1 MSACAHHVCLRS
13 EFDSIT
19 SSPQQWPR
27 RSTCHVER
35 CKSEV
40 SRSTLPWGRAR
51 VSRDVNYSKVS
62 LSTLPPY
69 SASPRCTRYS
79 LPDGTSCHA
88 SHRVRARDLDL
99 GARAL
104 DLGDLGARALDLG
117 ARALDLVCISGVSR
131 RTSHGAY
138 SEVSRVRARST
149 RSNGE
154 ACWPMNEMPRRNVSL
169 QRRATS
175 DCGARG
181 DTWKV
186 RRRGRDRYDLVSR
199 HAIRIL
205 TVWQ

>member
-1 MSACAHHVCLRS
+1 MRALAAQGTACPTAPTATWRTPRESHV
-13 EFDSIT
+13 
-19 SSPQQWPR
+19 
-27 RSTCHVER
+27 
-35 CKSEV
+35 
-40 SRSTLPWGRAR
+40 
-51 VSRDVNYSKVS
+51 
-62 LSTLPPY
+62 
-69 SASPRCTRYS
+69 
-79 LPDGTSCHA
+79 
-88 SHRVRARDLDL
+88 SHRVRARGLDL
-99 GARAL
+99 GS
-104 DLGDLGARALDLG
+104 
-117 ARALDLVCISGVSR
+117 ISGVSR

-181 DTWKV
+181 DTWRV

-205 TVWQ
+205 TVCNDVMTSLPAARATSARAGPSSTPPHSARSIRGSTRVTAGASHRASPLGA